1 LDCSRLTSPRPT
13 SWAQEAKRG
22 GREKKARPI
31 TLAGLDLPNSTYYF
45 LRDVFLL
52 ERFFAVFF
60 FGLLRALATVP
71 SFCSK
76 VAKV

>member
-1 LDCSRLTSPRPT
+1 VAAKKKPGRSLWPGLTCRTQPT
-13 SWAQEAKRG
+13 TSC
-22 GREKKARPI
+22 
-31 TLAGLDLPNSTYYF
+31 YF

-76 VAKV
+76 VVKV

>member
-1 LDCSRLTSPRPT
+1 LGWIR
-13 SWAQEAKRG
+13 KRG

-31 TLAGLDLPNSTYYF
+31 ALAGLDLPNSTYYF

-52 ERFFAVFF
+52 VRFLAVFF
-60 FGLLRALATVP
+60 FGLLRALAIVP

-76 VAKV
+76 VDRV

>member
-1 LDCSRLTSPRPT
+1 
-13 SWAQEAKRG
+13 
-22 GREKKARPI
+22 
-31 TLAGLDLPNSTYYF
+31 LPNSSYYF

-76 VAKV
+76 VVKV